1 MTAGGSQPSGTVL
14 PPPEVCRLLQRRL
27 RRETQGAA
35 LFDLAS
41 RGRYA
46 TDASIYQILPV
57 GAFIPADEQDISIA
71 LDIARDLNVPVIA
84 RGGGTSQCGQT
95 IGAALVIDNSKHFRR
110 VLDIDVERRTAVVE
124 PGAVLDELN
133 AQLKPHGL
141 WFPVDVSTSAQAT
154 LGGMAGNNS
163 CGSRSI
169 AYGNMVHNVL
179 GVRAWLSRRRAASIS
194 DRVSSLSGRA
204 AQIAQFVRELAARHR
219 DEIERALAQGDAP
232 GGRLQLGHLRQSERT
247 SLPAAASV
255 NLAHLLVGSEGTL
268 AYTQQFDVAVVAV
281 APPPRVGRRQF
292 SDFPRLHAG
301 GAAHGRT
308 WRRARWS

>member
-1 MTAGGSQPSGTVL
+1 MTAGRSQPNGTVL
-14 PPPEVCRLLQRRL
+14 PPPEVCRLLHRRL
-27 RRETQGAA
+27 RRETQGTA
-35 LFDLAS
+35 LFDPAS
-41 RGRYA
+41 RARYA

-57 GAFIPADEQDISIA
+57 GVFIPADEQDISIA
-71 LDIARDLNVPVIA
+71 LDIARDLNIPVIA

-95 IGAALVIDNSKHFRR
+95 IGAALIIDNSKYFRR
-110 VLDIDVERRTAVVE
+110 VLDIDVERRVAVVE

-141 WFPVDVSTSAQAT
+141 WFPVDVSTGAQAT

-179 GVRAWLSRRRAASIS
+179 GVGAWLSSGELL
-194 DRVSSLSGRA
+194 DFGPLSSLTGRA

-219 DEIERALAQGDAP
+219 DEMSERWP
-232 GGRLQLGHLRQSERT
+232 KVMRRVGGYNLDIFHNQSER
-247 SLPAAASV
+247 PYGGEV

-268 AYTQQFDVAVVAV
+268 AYTRHLTLRLSPLP
-281 APPPRVGRRQF
+281 APPRIGRRQF
-292 SDFPRLHAG
+292 SNVPRLHAG
-301 GAAHGRT
+301 GAAPRRRS
-308 WRRARWS
+308 RRARWS